1 MGRLITATGGGM
13 QYRYTYYDNGRL
25 KEKQASGRTLLAY
38 AYDLSGNVVSR
49 RDLTGKETCYGY
61 DRCGRL
67 KSVTDNGRVLAAYTY
82 HGDGRVESRTIA
94 DTIRTDFRYDADKN
108 LTHMKTV
115 DMTAQGRKLVWEEYP
130 AYDHNGNMVEKRN
143 LEGTTRYA
151 YDANNQLVEVSYPG
165 AGGLLSE
172 KFGYDRAGNRLT
184 REKRTVDS
192 IIMETYHH
200 DNCNRIKE
208 LNRRTYEPDGVTPK
222 LKKSPAK
229 IIDPIIVQKLN
240 DGGYEIV
247 NGHHRW
253 AAAKKTGLKKVP
265 VRIKNYSNG
274 K

>member
-1 MGRLITATGGGM
+1 M
-13 QYRYTYYDNGRL
+13 
-25 KEKQASGRTLLAY
+25 
-38 AYDLSGNVVSR
+38 
-49 RDLTGKETCYGY
+49 
-61 DRCGRL
+61 
-67 KSVTDNGRVLAAYTY
+67 
-82 HGDGRVESRTIA
+82 
-94 DTIRTDFRYDADKN
+94 
-108 LTHMKTV
+108 
-115 DMTAQGRKLVWEEYP
+115 WEEYP